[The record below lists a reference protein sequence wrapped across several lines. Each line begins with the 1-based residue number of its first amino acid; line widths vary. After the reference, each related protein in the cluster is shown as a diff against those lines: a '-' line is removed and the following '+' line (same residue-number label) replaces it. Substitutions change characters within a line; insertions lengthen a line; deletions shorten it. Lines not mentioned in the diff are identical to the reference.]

1 MHFKLKTSSLNRSL
15 EVNSNKNDKQTKNLD
30 VLNYESV

>member
-1 MHFKLKTSSLNRSL
+1 MHFKLKTSSLNRSS
-15 EVNSNKNDKQTKNLD
+15 EVNSNKNGKQTKNLE